1 MTDPKKK
8 NKIVVTFDKS
18 LKTKVI
24 EALGYS
30 EDKDDC
36 LVDIKNPTQRAI
48 SPDGL
53 EVVADKFAGA
63 KKGSLLLYNSD
74 LPSLIKFSDKLCVEK

>member
-1 MTDPKKK
+1 MTDSKKK
-8 NKIVVTFDKS
+8 KKIVVTFDKN
-18 LKTKVI
+18 LKGKVI

-53 EVVADKFAGA
+53 EVSVDMFAGA

-74 LPSLIKFSDKLCVEK
+74 LPSLIKFSDKLSLEK